1 MKCINLFKHF
11 AIIVAAIGSL
21 VLLCSYTS
29 SNTTTN
35 DDNEDLEL
43 LQMLTKE
50 MQSKLP
56 IDAGDGISLS
66 EVYVTNTHLVMEYVC
81 PKNMVELLRL
91 GMDNISKAELIKSWL
106 VDEDTT
112 LMLNICVDAGV
123 GVRLIFTNESYS
135 NQVRIEYSVDELKYN
150 LK

>member
-1 MKCINLFKHF
+1 MKRINLFKHF

-21 VLLCSYTS
+21 VLLCSYTP

-43 LQMLTKE
+43 LQMITKE
-50 MQSKLP
+50 VQSELP
-56 IDAGDGISLS
+56 IDTGDGMSVS
-66 EVYVTNTHLVMEYVC
+66 EVYVTNTHLVMEYIC
-81 PKNMVELLRL
+81 PNNFVEMLRL
-91 GMDNISKAELIKSWL
+91 GMDNNLKAELIK
-106 VDEDTT
+106 DCQF
-112 LMLNICVDAGV
+112 LNICVDAGV

>member
-1 MKCINLFKHF
+1 MKCTNLFKHF

-21 VLLCSYTS
+21 VLLCSYTP

-43 LQMLTKE
+43 LQMITKE
-50 MQSKLP
+50 MQSELP
-56 IDAGDGISLS
+56 IDTGDGMSVS
-66 EVYVTNTHLVMEYVC
+66 EVYVTNTHLVMEYIC
-81 PKNMVELLRL
+81 PNNFVEMLRL
-91 GMDNISKAELIKSWL
+91 GMDNNLKAELIK
-106 VDEDTT
+106 DCQF
-112 LMLNICVDAGV
+112 LNICVDAGV

>member
-43 LQMLTKE
+43 LQMITKE
-50 MQSKLP
+50 MQSELP
-56 IDAGDGISLS
+56 IDTGDDTSLS
-66 EVYVTNTHLVMEYVC
+66 EVYVTNTHLVMEYIC
-81 PKNMVELLRL
+81 PNNFVEMLRL
-91 GMDNISKAELIKSWL
+91 GMDNISKAELIK
-106 VDEDTT
+106 DCQF
-112 LMLNICVDAGV
+112 LNICVDAGV

>member
-21 VLLCSYTS
+21 VLLCSYTP
-29 SNTTTN
+29 SNTTIN

-43 LQMLTKE
+43 LQMITKE

-56 IDAGDGISLS
+56 IDTGDGTSLS
-66 EVYVTNTHLVMEYVC
+66 EVYVTNTHLVMEYIC

-91 GMDNISKAELIKSWL
+91 GMDNYSKAEFIK
-106 VDEDTT
+106 DCQF
-112 LMLNICVDAGV
+112 LNICVDAGV